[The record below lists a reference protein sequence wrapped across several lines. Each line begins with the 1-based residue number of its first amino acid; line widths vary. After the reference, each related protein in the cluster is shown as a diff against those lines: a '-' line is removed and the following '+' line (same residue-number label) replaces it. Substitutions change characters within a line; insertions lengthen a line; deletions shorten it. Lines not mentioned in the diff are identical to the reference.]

1 MYWNASKNFDGKMN
15 IKEYI
20 ASGILELYIYGAL
33 SEEENLEVSKRLH
46 EYPEIKEEVEEI
58 EQALQELGAAV
69 APYNP
74 EQLLASIKE
83 KLSGKSEPVPVIE
96 VEPKRKTNWPAYIGF
111 AASIALLVGLFAVMN
126 DNRSLRKSLQEI
138 TVENVKMEQQI
149 VNARENSKKTK
160 HLLSVY
166 RNRELTK
173 TALEGQKIAPTAYAA
188 VIWDK
193 EENKAYIDAQG
204 LPTPPVGKVYQV
216 WSLTL
221 NPLKPTSLGLL
232 KDFDKDDN
240 KIFILPNSNESQA
253 FGITLEP
260 AGGSETPTM
269 EQLYTLGVIKT
280 QAS

>member
-1 MYWNASKNFDGKMN
+1 MN

-20 ASGILELYIYGAL
+20 SSGILELYVYGAL
-33 SEEENLEVSKRLH
+33 SEEENLEISKRLY
-46 EYPEIKEEVEEI
+46 EYPEIKKEVEEI
-58 EQALQELGAAV
+58 EDALQELGAAV

-74 EQLLASIKE
+74 EQVLVSIKE
-83 KLSGKSEPVPVIE
+83 KLSEKSESAPVLE

-111 AASIALLVGLFAVMN
+111 AASIALLIGLFSVMS
-126 DNRSLRKSLQEI
+126 DNRSLQESLREV

-149 VNARENSKKTK
+149 VNARENRKKTEL
-160 HLLSVY
+160 LLSVY

-173 TALEGQKIAPTAYAA
+173 TALAGQKVAPKAYAA

-193 EENKAYIDAQG
+193 EENTAYIDAQG
-204 LPTPPVGKVYQV
+204 LPTPPPGKVYQV

-232 KDFDKDDN
+232 KNFEKDDN
-240 KIFILPNSNESQA
+240 KIFILPNANKSQA

-269 EQLYTLGVIKT
+269 EQLYTLGVVKT

>member
-1 MYWNASKNFDGKMN
+1 MN

-20 ASGILELYIYGAL
+20 ESGILELYIYGVL

-46 EYPEIKEEVEEI
+46 EYPEIKKEVEEI

-74 EQLLASIKE
+74 EHLLVSIKE
-83 KLSGKSEPVPVIE
+83 KLSGKSEPVPVLE

-111 AASIALLVGLFAVMN
+111 AASIALLIGLFSVMS
-126 DNRSLRKSLQEI
+126 DNRSLRETLQQVS
-138 TVENVKMEQQI
+138 VENVKMEQQI
-149 VNARENSKKTK
+149 VDARENSKKTK
-160 HLLSVY
+160 QLLSIY

-173 TALEGQKIAPTAYAA
+173 TDLAGQKVAPQAYAA

-193 EENKAYIDAQG
+193 EENVAYIDAQG
-204 LPTPPVGKVYQV
+204 LPAPPKGKVYQV

-232 KDFDKDDN
+232 KNFEVDDN
-240 KIFILPNSNESQA
+240 KIFILPNTNNSQA

-260 AGGSETPTM
+260 AGGSKTPTM

-280 QAS
+280 S